1 MLSVQRQTMGL
12 KRSSLAQ
19 AVQLSNCRAPQ
30 LLRLCD
36 MPARAALPT
45 RALLIGIVSRWALSW
60 AAAQVSGLGPIAAL
74 KQHLADPINTTI
86 FSKAAVIPTQ
96 AIAPACAI
104 PSSVM
109 FQVRG
114 IPYCL

>member
-1 MLSVQRQTMGL
+1 M
-12 KRSSLAQ
+12 
-19 AVQLSNCRAPQ
+19 QLLNCCAPQ
-30 LLRLCD
+30 VLRPYE
-36 MPARAALPT
+36 MPACTAPLT
-45 RALLIGIVSRWALSW
+45 RALLVKPSHWALRW
-60 AAAQVSGLGPIAAL
+60 VVAQVSGLGPIAAL

-109 FQVRG
+109 FQV
-114 IPYCL
+114 CT